1 MAHDISQ
8 QAFIKAYKY
17 LNSFDASHPGLGK
30 SSANRF
36 RNWLTSIATN
46 CHSDIARSEA
56 KYTGF
61 EEQDTDQVAHTSR
74 TKLSDFEEMIQPL
87 PTRERQLIT
96 LRFVYEYSIDEIAGM
111 LAMKSGTVK
120 SQISRTV
127 SKLRLQLVNSQYDTK
142 TESHENR

>member
-1 MAHDISQ
+1 M
-8 QAFIKAYKY
+8 KAGAPGPPFKNLYV
-17 LNSFDASHPGLGK
+17 HPTAK
-30 SSANRF
+30 S
-36 RNWLTSIATN
+36 
-46 CHSDIARSEA
+46 
-56 KYTGF
+56 
-61 EEQDTDQVAHTSR
+61 
-74 TKLSDFEEMIQPL
+74 
-87 PTRERQLIT
+87 QLIT